1 MDPVSVIGLGA
12 SIIGITD
19 VVTRTLS
26 ALRQL
31 QQRWKTADVTVGL
44 LVSQLTTLK
53 AALNQISDWVN
64 QRLEGAIQHHQLVMD
79 LESSMQSC
87 NLLVSLMDSYISELN
102 FDEKN
107 SLVFE
112 SRAKAVLQA
121 GQVKECVSHLNNQ
134 ATALNLLLTA
144 LNWSYA

>member
-12 SIIGITD
+12 SIVGIID
-19 VVTRTLS
+19 VVTRTLTS
-26 ALRQL
+26 LRQL
-31 QQRWKTADVTVGL
+31 QQRWKKADLTVGL

-64 QRLEGAIQHHQLVMD
+64 QRLEGAIQHHQLVID
-79 LESSMQSC
+79 LESSMESC
-87 NLLVSLMDSYISELN
+87 NMLVSLMDGSISELN

-112 SRAKAVLQA
+112 SRAKAVLQDA
-121 GQVKECVSHLNNQ
+121 QVKECVSHLHNQ
-134 ATALNLLLTA
+134 AMALNLLLTA
-144 LNWSYA
+144 INWSYA